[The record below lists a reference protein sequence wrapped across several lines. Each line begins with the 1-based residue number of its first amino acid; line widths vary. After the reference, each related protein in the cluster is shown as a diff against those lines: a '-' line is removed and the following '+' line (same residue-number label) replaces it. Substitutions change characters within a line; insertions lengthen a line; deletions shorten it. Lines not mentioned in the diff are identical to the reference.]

1 MSNEHDDDDDDSES
15 MDAVELPTADQLQQ
29 ASFMGVPLDTLN
41 TLGILMDEYID
52 ASDAE
57 RPMLWRNLINYITT
71 REFH

>member
-1 MSNEHDDDDDDSES
+1 MSNEHDDDDSES
-15 MDAVELPTADQLQQ
+15 MDAVELPSAGQLQQ
-29 ASFMGVPLDTLN
+29 TSVMGVPLDTLN
-41 TLGILMDEYID
+41 TWRLLMHEYID

>member
-1 MSNEHDDDDDDSES
+1 MSNEHDDDDSES
-15 MDAVELPTADQLQQ
+15 IDAVELPTADQLQQ

-41 TLGILMDEYID
+41 TWRLLMDEYID

>member
-1 MSNEHDDDDDDSES
+1 MSNEHDDDDDIEH
-15 MDAVELPTADQLQQ
+15 MDVFELPTMDQLQHT
-29 ASFMGVPLDTLN
+29 SLMGFPLDTLN
-41 TLGILMDEYID
+41 TLRLLMDEYID

>member
-1 MSNEHDDDDDDSES
+1 MSKEHDDDDSES
-15 MDAVELPTADQLQQ
+15 IDAVELPTADQLQQ

>member
-1 MSNEHDDDDDDSES
+1 MSNEHDDDDSES
-15 MDAVELPTADQLQQ
+15 IDAVELPTADQLQHT
-29 ASFMGVPLDTLN
+29 SLMDVPPDTLN
-41 TLGILMDEYID
+41 TWRLLMVEYIK

>member
-1 MSNEHDDDDDDSES
+1 MSNEHDDDDDIEH
-15 MDAVELPTADQLQQ
+15 MDVFELPTADQLQQ